1 MPNNHENG
9 ADEIA
14 AQMAEYAG
22 TEVTTAENP
31 EKQDSDP
38 SIFDAMTS
46 PEQTVTRALLAK
58 RDEATLKHLSELLG
72 IDLEEYADRILG
84 NKAATNEAE
93 EQ

>member
-1 MPNNHENG
+1 MRI
-9 ADEIA
+9 EITT
-14 AQMAEYAG
+14 AEITTA
-22 TEVTTAENP
+22 EVTTAENP
-31 EKQDSDP
+31 EKQDNDP

-84 NKAATNEAE
+84 NEAATNEAE